1 MRAQTLS
8 GKAYIAR
15 LWPGKIISEV
25 SMSSIVEYL
34 RWLNDTYRINF
45 VQFYDDFERARL
57 FRGMET
63 TLELAII
70 CVLLSLLIGVVGA
83 WLQSSN
89 SRLISW
95 PVQGYIQFFR
105 NTPPLVQLYFFYFAL
120 GPQLPLMTSQNG
132 FAQPMLGSFEW
143 AVISLAFFAG
153 SFNIEII
160 RSGIE
165 AVPRSTIEAAE
176 SLGYTRI
183 QIYRYIV
190 LPLAFR
196 VCLPS
201 LNNNMVNLV
210 KTTTQAYAIAVPETL
225 FVANQIWSD
234 HINVF
239 EMMITMLT
247 FYLLIVALL
256 VFLMHQIERQIRIPG
271 FGQ

>member
-1 MRAQTLS
+1 MGA
-8 GKAYIAR
+8 IF
-15 LWPGKIISEV
+15 
-25 SMSSIVEYL
+25 EYL
-34 RWLNDTYRINF
+34 RWLNDTHGINL

-57 FRGMET
+57 LRGMGT
-63 TLELAII
+63 TVELAILCI
-70 CVLLSLLIGVVGA
+70 FLSLLIGVVGA
-83 WLQSSN
+83 WLQSSKKI
-89 SRLISW
+89 LISW

-120 GPQLPLMTSQNG
+120 GPQLPLMTTQNG

-176 SLGYTRI
+176 SLGYTRM

-190 LPLAFR
+190 LPLALR
-196 VCLPS
+196 TCLPA

-247 FYLLIVALL
+247 FYIVIVSVL
-256 VFLMHQIERQIRIPG
+256 VFVMHQVERQIRIPG